1 MALSTFKQKVEERL
15 KSGSPGDVSAGPP
28 PAKKSCSTYEK
39 QMQNLPPGNLD
50 LDLYLYGQSF
60 KDETIEPGSHPASL
74 VLEKLNHVDEH
85 TRFLYCQELQTWYS
99 EYANWRGKAYLFK
112 GQLWRIVWQKL
123 SVIFI
128 KALAYLQSTG
138 TLDVPSAADLML
150 LEDQANAAKFRE
162 IRALV
167 AQDIANMCQY
177 NASVEEHNRRLHVV
191 QVMHER
197 GQVEVGKELCE
208 GHMEKFCRISLAIDK
223 SFADVKLDT
232 SFRQA
237 AATNKVDVNQI
248 HTVLYVDCTK
258 LGVLQQQEIN
268 TIGDLAEK
276 HLSRNPARSV
286 LVLIPPLLVL
296 WESFVAEAAWRSGQP
311 PMDRT
316 TPKYRKEICPE
327 DLPRVNEKPQFR
339 ICQLSADGKFTLPA
353 DIRSQWMSDAVWGP
367 EWRDIVKQFDKQWS
381 GQETSPATPG
391 ATPSPPKPSSHPQ
404 KKEDEDAK
412 MEPNFDWA
420 VTFKNEPETLEA
432 LKSKVSDC
440 VEIPGGPA
448 YQFVMAGSKLYIAA
462 TDALHLTATSAPI
475 LTHGAG
481 AWLVGDKAKKS
492 LESAPDR
499 GFVCAFVSDSH
510 QVILEEGNS
519 DSGLLTL
526 RSAIQKIE
534 AAGHVDFTLGGHT
547 CQRPSSVQQGKADDH
562 FEIGPDTSS
571 TLLWRPH
578 NVPSKNVK
586 AANLASQFTAQSL
599 EHSPLYMASCMDV

>member
-1 MALSTFKQKVEERL
+1 
-15 KSGSPGDVSAGPP
+15 
-28 PAKKSCSTYEK
+28 
-39 QMQNLPPGNLD
+39 
-50 LDLYLYGQSF
+50 
-60 KDETIEPGSHPASL
+60 
-74 VLEKLNHVDEH
+74 
-85 TRFLYCQELQTWYS
+85 
-99 EYANWRGKAYLFK
+99 
-112 GQLWRIVWQKL
+112 
-123 SVIFI
+123 
-128 KALAYLQSTG
+128 
-138 TLDVPSAADLML
+138 
-150 LEDQANAAKFRE
+150 
-162 IRALV
+162 
-167 AQDIANMCQY
+167 
-177 NASVEEHNRRLHVV
+177 
-191 QVMHER
+191 
-197 GQVEVGKELCE
+197 
-208 GHMEKFCRISLAIDK
+208 
-223 SFADVKLDT
+223 
-232 SFRQA
+232 
-237 AATNKVDVNQI
+237 
-248 HTVLYVDCTK
+248 
-258 LGVLQQQEIN
+258 
-268 TIGDLAEK
+268 
-276 HLSRNPARSV
+276 
-286 LVLIPPLLVL
+286 
-296 WESFVAEAAWRSGQP
+296 
-311 PMDRT
+311 MDRT

-510 QVILEEGNS
+510 QVILE
-519 DSGLLTL
+519 DLVFRTL
-526 RSAIQKIE
+526 FSK
-534 AAGHVDFTLGGHT
+534 HWF
-547 CQRPSSVQQGKADDH
+547 
-562 FEIGPDTSS
+562 S
-571 TLLWRPH
+571 TLKFKLKPILNISYDIQHCGNGVVTIGR
-578 NVPSKNVK
+578 
-586 AANLASQFTAQSL
+586 L
-599 EHSPLYMASCMDV
+599 HSIW